1 MLSVAGVLAA
11 FAWDP
16 QVRGFL
22 IVLTGFTI
30 LVGSI
35 YLLLATN
42 AGARLGFLL
51 AAAGLSGWC
60 ALMGWIWVVYGI
72 GIKGPEPHW
81 IVKEIVTGDLSAQ
94 SALPVTNDF
103 PKGWRK
109 LPDGD
114 PILGDASAT
123 ADKVLVAQTAAPTA
137 GRTAA
142 PVQKVNV
149 QPMFQNAAEYIVVGG
164 YDEGGEDYFIPG
176 GHLER
181 NHGFFRGWL
190 HKPHYAVIQIRP
202 VLPEPAIGGAPPAP
216 TADPAAPP
224 VDVVM
229 IRDLGRLRQPSA
241 LFALS
246 FSIAFGVI
254 TYTLHRRD
262 KEAMAAR
269 AGSATAPA
277 AG

>member
-1 MLSVAGVLAA
+1 MLSVVGVLAA

-22 IVLTGFTI
+22 VVLTGFTI

-35 YLLLATN
+35 YMLLATN
-42 AGARLGFLL
+42 TGARLGFLL

-60 ALMGWIWVVYGI
+60 ALMGWLWVVYGI

-81 IVKEIVTGDLSAQ
+81 VVKEVVTGDVRAQ
-94 SALPVTNDF
+94 SALPVTQDF
-103 PKGWRK
+103 PQHWRK
-109 LPDGD
+109 LPTGD
-114 PILGDASAT
+114 PILGDATAT
-123 ADKVLVAQTAAPTA
+123 ADKVLVAQTAAPA
-137 GRTAA
+137 HGAA
-142 PVQKVNV
+142 PAVKVNV
-149 QPMFQNAAEYIVVGG
+149 QPMFQDATQYIVVGG
-164 YDEGGEDYFIPG
+164 YDEGGDDYFLPG
-176 GHLER
+176 GHLVR
-181 NHGFFRGWL
+181 NNGFFQGWL
-190 HKPHYAVIQIRP
+190 HQPHYAIIQVRP
-202 VLPEPAIGGAPPAP
+202 VLPVPAIGGAPPEP
-216 TADPAAPP
+216 TPDPAAPP
-224 VDVVM
+224 VNVVM

-246 FSIAFGVI
+246 FSIAFGVV

-269 AGSATAPA
+269 AGTATAPA

>member
-1 MLSVAGVLAA
+1 MLNAVGVLAA

-42 AGARLGFLL
+42 TGGRLGFLI

-81 IVKEIVTGDLSAQ
+81 VVKEVVMGDVRAN
-94 SALPVTNDF
+94 SALPATKEF
-103 PKGWRK
+103 PQGWRK
-109 LPDGD
+109 LPEGD
-114 PILGDASAT
+114 PVLGDASAT
-123 ADKVLVAQTAAPTA
+123 ADKVLVEQTAAPA
-137 GRTAA
+137 HGAA
-142 PVQKVNV
+142 ATTPTINV
-149 QPMFQNAAEYIVVGG
+149 QPMFKDATEYLVVGG
-164 YDEGGEDYFIPG
+164 YDEGGDDYFLPG
-176 GHLER
+176 GHLVR
-181 NHGFFRGWL
+181 NKGFFQGWL
-190 HKPHYAVIQIRP
+190 HTPHHAVIQVKP
-202 VLPEPAIGGAPPAP
+202 VLPVPAIGGAPPEP
-216 TADPAAPP
+216 TPDPAAPP
-224 VDVVM
+224 VNVVM

-241 LFALS
+241 LFAFA
-246 FSIAFGVI
+246 FSVAFAVV
-254 TYTLHRRD
+254 TLTLHRRD

-269 AGSATAPA
+269 AGTATAPA
-277 AG
+277 TG